1 VTGFS
6 TASVG
11 GLDIEGLVEQYRA
24 LELIPRMSLET
35 KKGSLESRKTTLT
48 DLDSKLSA
56 LYKLGERFQDILLDV
71 FNAKAAESSDTA
83 LFAVSADATAQAGTH
98 DLTITRLASVDT
110 RVSQQYVTSNSDF
123 SAITTDQSFGI
134 LVAHPT
140 DSDPNNRVEVTVTI
154 SASTFSQTNE
164 EVLEDITNAINA
176 AMSAAATVGDID
188 SDEKAAASVVSE
200 ETGTARL
207 VLRSGQSGE
216 TYSLQFNDTD
226 GLLAGLEVNA
236 AVQSSGTSGGYIKA
250 TSELDAQF
258 TIDGLTFT
266 RDSNF
271 VDDALDGVT
280 LQLLDTKTTTE
291 TITVTTD
298 LESVKSE
305 VQDFIDAY
313 NEVVKFLNDETASG
327 GEFRGDSTYST
338 LKYDLRGII
347 RAQVTDVESSD
358 YDRLNDIG
366 IGINRDGTLYFEDET
381 DFETALATNTS
392 LVSDLFSGTDGV
404 AVELNAFIVNYTKA
418 SGFISNSKN
427 TIDASLLYQENRLE
441 NFDER
446 LEKKVER
453 FRKELLQLQTVYLE
467 MQQQSSFFLG
477 FSSQLGGLYQ

>member
-24 LELIPRMSLET
+24 LELIPRDRLET
-35 KKGSLESRKTTLT
+35 KKGSLESRKETVT

-71 FNAKAAESSDTA
+71 FNNKAAESSDTA
-83 LFAVSADATAQAGTH
+83 LFAVSADATAQAGAH
-98 DLTITRLASVDT
+98 DLTITRLASADT
-110 RVSQQYVTSNSDF
+110 RVSQQYVASNSDF
-123 SAITTDQSFGI
+123 TAITTDQSFGI

-154 SASTFSQTNE
+154 SASTFSQTND

-176 AMSAAATVGDID
+176 AMSAAATAGDID

-216 TYSLQFNDTD
+216 AYSLQFNDTD

-280 LQLLDTKTTTE
+280 LQLLDTTTTTE
-291 TITVTTD
+291 TIIVTTD

-358 YDRLNDIG
+358 YDRLYDIG

-418 SGFISNSKN
+418 SGFISNSKH
-427 TIDASLLYQENRLE
+427 TVDASLLYQENRLE

-453 FRKELLQLQTVYLE
+453 FRKELLQLQMVYLE

-477 FSSQLGGLYQ
+477 FSSQLGGY